1 MKTYPDRLW
10 LVLLGVAVAILVMLT
25 TIFWTPT
32 QARSGATMSPSK
44 PTAQS
49 VAPRIGNELV
59 KFFRKSSLGSPVRQ

>member
-32 QARSGATMSPSK
+32 QARSGATMNPSK

-49 VAPRIGNELV
+49 LAPRIGNELV
-59 KFFRKSSLGSPVRQ
+59 KFFRKTSLKSPVRH